1 VWRNPAATA
10 SAKPYHGDS
19 AGIMVYTEN
28 MGAREGILDSPN
40 GKAVV
45 RHAIG
50 DAVEI
55 LLPRHQTVPL
65 VFSSPHSGSDY
76 KAEFIDASRLDAF
89 DLRRSEDSFVD
100 ELFALAP
107 HHGAPL
113 MHALFPRAYVDP
125 NREPYELDPNM
136 FRGALPPYVKTRSDR
151 VRAGFG
157 TIARVVANGAEIYRE
172 KLNFAEAAARIER
185 YYEPYHATLRRLVDE
200 TRARFGFAIL
210 IDCHSMPSVGGP
222 SDRDAGLRRADI
234 VLGDR
239 FGAACSAQVTDHA
252 ERTLSDLGFRVA
264 RNEPYAG
271 AHTTSHYGK
280 PADNVHALQVE
291 INRALYMEEASF
303 ARSAGHAELRQ
314 RLGEFVR
321 LMAGIDRHPLA
332 PRQNGG
338 SR

>member
-1 VWRNPAATA
+1 MR
-10 SAKPYHGDS
+10 
-19 AGIMVYTEN
+19 
-28 MGAREGILDSPN
+28 AREGLLDSPN
-40 GKAVV
+40 GEDIV
-45 RHAIG
+45 RHCVG

-55 LLPRHQTVPL
+55 LAPRQQIAPL
-65 VFSSPHSGSDY
+65 VFSSPHSGSEYSAD
-76 KAEFIDASRLDAF
+76 FLGASRLDAF

-100 ELFALAP
+100 ELFSLAP

-136 FRGALPPYVKTRSDR
+136 FQGTLPAYVKTRSDR

-172 KLNFAEAAARIER
+172 KLHFADAAARIER
-185 YYEPYHATLRRLVDE
+185 FYEPYHATLRGLIEE
-200 TRARFGFAIL
+200 TRERFNFAIL
-210 IDCHSMPSVGGP
+210 LDCHSMPSVGGP

-239 FGAACSAQVTDHA
+239 FGAACAAEVTDHA
-252 ERTLSDLGFRVA
+252 ERTLLDLGFRVA

-280 PADNVHALQVE
+280 PADSVHALQIE
-291 INRALYMEEASF
+291 INRALYMEEARF
-303 ARSAGHAELRQ
+303 ARSHGHGELTE

-321 LMAGIDRHPLA
+321 GMAAIEQAPLKHRH
-332 PRQNGG
+332 NGA
-338 SR
+338 